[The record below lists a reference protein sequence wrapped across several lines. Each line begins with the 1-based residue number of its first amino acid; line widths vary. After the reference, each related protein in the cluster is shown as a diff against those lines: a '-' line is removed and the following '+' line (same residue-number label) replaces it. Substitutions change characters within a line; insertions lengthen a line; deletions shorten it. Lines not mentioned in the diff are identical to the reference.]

1 MAGGTRKKLTVTFNA
16 PAVLIFS
23 LAAAAALLVDF
34 LTGGAANRLVFSV
47 YRAPLTDPLT
57 YVRFFG
63 HVLGHANV
71 THLVGNLMIILLTG
85 PSIERRYGSLAVV
98 LVILTTALVTGL
110 VQFIFFPNTGIL
122 GASGVAF
129 SFIIMSSLVG
139 FKEGEIPLTFILVA
153 LLYLGEQVYGLLKQ
167 DNVSQLA
174 HILGGLV
181 GAVYGFIWKDRQV
194 SR

>member
-23 LAAAAALLVDF
+23 LAAAAALLTDF